1 MPYISEE
8 TINKVRER
16 LNIVGVVKD
25 YVSLKK
31 QGRNLVGLC
40 PFHTEKTPSFNVS
53 EEKGLYHCFGCNA
66 GGNMIKFIMEIEN
79 VSFPESIEILAKKAG
94 ITVEYKKSVSKEVS
108 QELELIYT
116 INEKTAFIFH
126 FYLKDRPEGEKAR
139 KYLKERNIQPEM
151 IELFK
156 LGFAP
161 DDYSKLHKELLN
173 EHFKETTIL
182 KAGLML
188 PRSKENMQESILDW
202 RVASL
207 NDEIIGCVSLVFFNK
222 TLCEIRSLAVAEGYR
237 KNGLAKKLIASALSL
252 AIERD
257 TKDVI
262 ALTRAPQVFE
272 QLNFKKDDIRN
283 FPEKVQQDCEPC
295 PFINGC
301 DEVALLYKL

>member
-1 MPYISEE
+1 MKNQNNTSNCRIRPAQLADIP
-8 TINKVRER
+8 
-16 LNIVGVVKD
+16 D
-25 YVSLKK
+25 
-31 QGRNLVGLC
+31 
-40 PFHTEKTPSFNVS
+40 
-53 EEKGLYHCFGCNA
+53 
-66 GGNMIKFIMEIEN
+66 
-79 VSFPESIEILAKKAG
+79 ILA
-94 ITVEYKKSVSKEVS
+94 V
-108 QELELIYT
+108 
-116 INEKTAFIFH
+116 
-126 FYLKDRPEGEKAR
+126 
-139 KYLKERNIQPEM
+139 
-151 IELFK
+151 
-156 LGFAP
+156 FA
-161 DDYSKLHKELLN
+161 DDV
-173 EHFKETTIL
+173 